1 MYLYAGWVVIFFH
14 STLLL
19 QMALR
24 HLSTYSLNDAPGLVA
39 LARIPVDIIV
49 CIHQSSSS
57 LAHIARSSLPSNLE
71 QCFNLLLF
79 FIVFYGF
86 YLRSEFSFP
95 PSSTTVNEFWI
106 LMYLFHAPPHS
117 LINAMKVVVNI
128 FYSFFIIIWCWLI
141 VAKRKTSTAI
151 RWFLWRRFA
160 NDQAIGSS
168 HFLSTS
174 DFPSPPDRWYPVL
187 QPNVPRFY
195 FIFLFPVA
203 LFKNRGPLTVTNGMS
218 FSRLI
223 SKKPPRST
231 RFYGVIEIWVNPPTS
246 HPKLSWLRFAHK

>member
-1 MYLYAGWVVIFFH
+1 
-14 STLLL
+14 
-19 QMALR
+19 
-24 HLSTYSLNDAPGLVA
+24 
-39 LARIPVDIIV
+39 
-49 CIHQSSSS
+49 
-57 LAHIARSSLPSNLE
+57 
-71 QCFNLLLF
+71 
-79 FIVFYGF
+79 
-86 YLRSEFSFP
+86 
-95 PSSTTVNEFWI
+95 
-106 LMYLFHAPPHS
+106 MYLFHAPPHS
-117 LINAMKVVVNI
+117 LINAVKVVVNI

-174 DFPSPPDRWYPVL
+174 DFLHHLIVGTQSFRRMCQDL
-187 QPNVPRFY
+187 IFFSLPRG
-195 FIFLFPVA
+195 FI
-203 LFKNRGPLTVTNGMS
+203 KNRGPLTVTNGMS

>member
-1 MYLYAGWVVIFFH
+1 MYLYGGWVVIFFH

-57 LAHIARSSLPSNLE
+57 LAHMARSGLPTNLE

-117 LINAMKVVVNI
+117 LINAVKVVVNI

-151 RWFLWRRFA
+151 WWFLWRRFA

-168 HFLSTS
+168 HRLKPSAQAIGSSHFLSTS
-174 DFPSPPDRWYPVL
+174 DFPSQPDRWYPVL

-195 FIFLFPVA
+195 FFF
-203 LFKNRGPLTVTNGMS
+203 
-218 FSRLI
+218 FS
-223 SKKPPRST
+223 SP
-231 RFYGVIEIWVNPPTS
+231 
-246 HPKLSWLRFAHK
+246 WLY